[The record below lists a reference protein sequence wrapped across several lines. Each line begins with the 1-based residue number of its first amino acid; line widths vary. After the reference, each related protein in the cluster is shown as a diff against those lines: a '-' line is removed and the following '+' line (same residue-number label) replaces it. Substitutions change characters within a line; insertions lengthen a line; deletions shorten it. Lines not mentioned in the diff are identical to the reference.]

1 MSAKAIEIK
10 KQQVAEVVEKI
21 NGSAATVVVQYSGL
35 TVEEMKE
42 LRKNL
47 REENVELKVLKN
59 NISTRAFAEANYD
72 GLDESFSGP
81 TAVAFSKEDVTAAAR
96 ILNDFSKS
104 HPALVLKAGTMED
117 KVASEDEVKELATLP
132 NKEGMLSMLL
142 SVLEAPMRGL
152 AQVTSQVAEQKE
164 DNE

>member
-1 MSAKAIEIK
+1 MSKAAIEIK

-21 NGSAATVVVQYSGL
+21 NNSAATVVVQYSGL

-42 LRKNL
+42 LRNNL
-47 REENVELKVLKN
+47 RAEDVELTVYKN
-59 NISTRAFAEANYD
+59 NISTRAFKEANFE
-72 GLDESFSGP
+72 GLSEAFSGP

-96 ILNDFSKS
+96 ILNDFAKE

-117 KVASEDEVKELATLP
+117 SVATEEQVKELATLP

-142 SVLEAPMRGL
+142 SVLQAPIRGL
-152 AQVTSQVAEQKE
+152 AQVTQQVADQKE
-164 DNE
+164 EE

>member
-1 MSAKAIEIK
+1 MSKAAIEIK

-21 NGSAATVVVQYSGL
+21 NNSAATVVVQYSGL

-42 LRKNL
+42 LRSNL
-47 REENVELKVLKN
+47 RAEDVELTVYKN
-59 NISTRAFAEANYD
+59 NISTRAFKEANFEE
-72 GLDESFSGP
+72 LSEAFSGP

-96 ILNDFSKS
+96 ILNDFAKE

-117 KVASEDEVKELATLP
+117 SVATEEQVKELATLP

-142 SVLEAPMRGL
+142 SVLQAPIRGL
-152 AQVTSQVAEQKE
+152 AQVTQQVADQKE
-164 DNE
+164 EE